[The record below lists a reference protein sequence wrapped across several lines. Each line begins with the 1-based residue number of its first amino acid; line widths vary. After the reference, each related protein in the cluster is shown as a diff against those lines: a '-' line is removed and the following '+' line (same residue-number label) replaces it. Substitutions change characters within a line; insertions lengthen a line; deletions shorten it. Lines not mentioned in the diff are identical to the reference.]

1 MYTVE
6 PIFRSCFLNERRE
19 SAAGVGRRGI
29 ERNRVVS
36 DGSRRFLARPRRVWV
51 MIRRLRLP
59 AVALACAMAGAA
71 AAADIKVGFV
81 DVSRVL
87 DQSPQAREA
96 RERIQAEFAP
106 IDQEIL
112 RLQRELRALEEQLL
126 RDGDVMANADRMR
139 LERDVLSRKRE
150 LRRSQEEFRED
161 LNLRRNQELQKLQ
174 RQVVLAIRAMAKSED
189 YDLVISDG
197 VLFAS
202 TRIDLT
208 GTVLERLVEEHERQG
223 GN

>member
-1 MYTVE
+1 MK
-6 PIFRSCFLNERRE
+6 R
-19 SAAGVGRRGI
+19 
-29 ERNRVVS
+29 
-36 DGSRRFLARPRRVWV
+36 W
-51 MIRRLRLP
+51 LRLP
-59 AVALACAMAGAA
+59 VMALACAVAGTSAGA
-71 AAADIKVGFV
+71 DVMIGFV

-87 DQSPQAREA
+87 DQSPQARDA

-112 RLQRELRALEEQLL
+112 RLQRDLRTLEEQLL

-161 LNLRRNQELQKLQ
+161 LNLRRNQELQRLQ
-174 RQVVLAIRAMAKSED
+174 RQVVLAIRAMAKAEN

-202 TRIDLT
+202 ERIDLT
-208 GTVLERLVEEHERQG
+208 GIVLERLVEEHERQG
-223 GN
+223 GS

>member
-1 MYTVE
+1 MMRKYGWLA
-6 PIFRSCFLNERRE
+6 FSLAWA
-19 SAAGVGRRGI
+19 AAG
-29 ERNRVVS
+29 
-36 DGSRRFLARPRRVWV
+36 
-51 MIRRLRLP
+51 P
-59 AVALACAMAGAA
+59 AL
-71 AAADIKVGFV
+71 AADIKVGFV

-87 DQSPQAREA
+87 DQSPQAEEA
-96 RERIQAEFAP
+96 RQRIQAEFAP

-126 RDGDVMANADRMR
+126 RDGAVMANADRMR
-139 LERDVLSRKRE
+139 LERDVLSRKRD
-150 LRRSQEEFRED
+150 LRRNQEEFRED

-189 YDLVISDG
+189 FDLVISDG

-202 TRIDLT
+202 ERVDIT
-208 GTVLERLVEEHERQG
+208 GTVLERLIEEYERQE

>member
-1 MYTVE
+1 M
-6 PIFRSCFLNERRE
+6 RRI
-19 SAAGVGRRGI
+19 G
-29 ERNRVVS
+29 
-36 DGSRRFLARPRRVWV
+36 W
-51 MIRRLRLP
+51 P
-59 AVALACAMAGAA
+59 AVAFAWAVAGPV

-87 DQSPQAREA
+87 DQSPQAEEA

-106 IDQEIL
+106 IDQELL
-112 RLQRELRALEEQLL
+112 RLQRDVRALEEQLV
-126 RDGDVMANADRMR
+126 RDGAVMAGEERMR
-139 LERDVLSRKRE
+139 LEREVLSRKRD

-174 RQVVLAIRAMAKSED
+174 RQVVLAIRAMAKSES
-189 YDLVISDG
+189 YDLVLSDG

-202 TRIDLT
+202 ERVDIT
-208 GTVLERLVEEHERQG
+208 GTVLERLIEEHERQG

>member
-1 MYTVE
+1 MT
-6 PIFRSCFLNERRE
+6 RC
-19 SAAGVGRRGI
+19 
-29 ERNRVVS
+29 
-36 DGSRRFLARPRRVWV
+36 
-51 MIRRLRLP
+51 LRLP
-59 AVALACAMAGAA
+59 VIALACAVATTSS
-71 AAADIKVGFV
+71 AADIMIGFV

-87 DQSPQAREA
+87 DQSPQARDA

-112 RLQRELRALEEQLL
+112 RLQRDLRALEEQLL

-174 RQVVLAIRAMAKSED
+174 RQVVLTIRAMAKSES

-202 TRIDLT
+202 ERIDLT
-208 GTVLERLVEEHERQG
+208 GAVLERLIEEHERQG
-223 GN
+223 GG